1 MQTCPGRDKSRL
13 TRVPRT
19 DSTRSRRVVHKTE
32 DRDRHALPGGLRR
45 PTPAAAR
52 LLLEVATPQDAQ
64 PGEGDERATTQDTTT
79 QRTQHH
85 NANER
90 RERGTTQR
98 ETRERRPVER
108 RHRAQASQRAHRA
121 DPGLCHKA
129 AVEKSTEESAAVRG
143 EPTQTRSASWSTRG
157 GAERVEQQRAERG
170 PGGPRD

>member
-1 MQTCPGRDKSRL
+1 MQTCLGRDKSKL

-19 DSTRSRRVVHKTE
+19 DSARSRRAVHINE
-32 DRDRHALPGGLRR
+32 VRDRHALPGGMRR

-85 NANER
+85 HANER

-98 ETRERRPVER
+98 ETRERRPVELP
-108 RHRAQASQRAHRA
+108 HRAQASQSAHRA
-121 DPGLCHKA
+121 DPGLYHKV
-129 AVEKSTEESAAVRG
+129 AVEKGTEESAAVRG
-143 EPTQTRSASWSTRG
+143 GPTQTRSASWSTRG
-157 GAERVEQQRAERG
+157 GAERVEQLRAERG
-170 PGGPRD
+170 PGGPRN